1 MRNFE
6 SAIGITRRYLHDE
19 VADRLRDLILSG
31 ELVPTS
37 RINEAELCARFG
49 TSRTP
54 LREAIKILATEGF
67 LDLLPNRGARVATIS
82 LAEIEEMVEVVAGL
96 EATAAELA
104 CRRITEKEI
113 AAIQVD
119 HNAMLAAWKARDEI
133 AYFELNRAIHEAVM
147 AASRNTTLIQIYA
160 GISKRIQT
168 MRYRAHKTEAQ
179 WIRAIGEHERM
190 LALLIARDGDKLAQ
204 LMKDHLRGKKEPIA
218 AAYGEALEIA

>member
-1 MRNFE
+1 MR
-6 SAIGITRRYLHDE
+6 SYDSSIGITRRYLHDE

-31 ELVPTS
+31 ELIPTS
-37 RINEAELCARFG
+37 RINEAELCTRFG

-96 EATAAELA
+96 EATGAELA
-104 CRRITEKEI
+104 CRQITDKEI
-113 AAIQVD
+113 AAIELD
-119 HNAMLAAWKARDEI
+119 HKAMLEAWKKRDHT
-133 AYFELNRAIHEAVM
+133 AYFELNRAIHEAMM
-147 AASRNTTLIQIYA
+147 AASRNATLIQIYA

-168 MRYRAHKTEAQ
+168 MRYRAHKTDAQ
-179 WIRAIGEHERM
+179 WARAVGEHERM
-190 LALLIARDGDKLAQ
+190 LTLLKARDGEALAR
-204 LMKDHLRGKKEPIA
+204 LMKEHVRGKKDPIA